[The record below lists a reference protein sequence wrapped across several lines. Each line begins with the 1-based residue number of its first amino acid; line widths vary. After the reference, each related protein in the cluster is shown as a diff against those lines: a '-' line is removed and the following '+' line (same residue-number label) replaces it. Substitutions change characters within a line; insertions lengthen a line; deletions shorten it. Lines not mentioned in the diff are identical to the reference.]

1 MARSRRTKY
10 RSTSQRAVGLLA
22 STLPLPIQRIAE
34 TQIGSKILL
43 LGIPA
48 LIVAGV
54 LQLDWSSGFPHL
66 SIDHN
71 RAAQLKDVARDEIE
85 RFKPGQIQEWED
97 SAAKIWN
104 SGKVDPQPAD
114 NSFSNF
120 PRYAPQ
126 QSFQQ
131 PLSQQPNYNAYPQQ
145 SLTHQQPPPYFQPTY
160 QPPPTYYQPQQYQS
174 YQPIQNGQ
182 WRQ

>member
-22 STLPLPIQRIAE
+22 STLPAPIQRIAE

-66 SIDHN
+66 SIDRN
-71 RAAQLKDVARDEIE
+71 RAAQLKDVARDKIE
-85 RFKPGQIQEWED
+85 RFHPGQIQEWED

-104 SGKVDPQPAD
+104 SGTVGQQAD
-114 NSFSNF
+114 NNSYSNF
-120 PRYAPQ
+120 PRYTTQ
-126 QSFQQ
+126 QPFQQ
-131 PLSQQPNYNAYPQQ
+131 PFNQQPSYAQQPQ
-145 SLTHQQPPPYFQPTY
+145 TIQQPPPYYQPTY
-160 QPPPTYYQPQQYQS
+160 QPSQSYYQPQQYQS
-174 YQPIQNGQ
+174 YQPAQNAQ